1 MPTPQPKEAQPLKL
15 HLGAFDQILPGWVNT
30 DITPHLWI
38 ARVPGMARFMGA
50 AGLVSKARLE
60 QHRAGVFRQLR
71 RLDATRPFPF
81 PDGSVDAI
89 HISHML
95 SNLTR
100 AGARRCLAECYRVLR
115 TGGVLRISTLDL
127 DEVVRSYDPA
137 QPDVLMD
144 LLFDLDTSER
154 AKNRHWWHYNERSL
168 GRALRA
174 AGFNEVARCGF
185 RQGRC
190 PDVERVDTRMGSLFM
205 EGVKGAL

>member
-1 MPTPQPKEAQPLKL
+1 MLKL
-15 HLGAFDQILPGWVNT
+15 HLGAFDRILPGWVNT

-38 ARVPGMARFMGA
+38 GRIPG
-50 AGLVSKARLE
+50 LARLLAALGLMSGARLD

-100 AGARRCLAECYRVLR
+100 SGARDCLAECFRVLKK
-115 TGGVLRISTLDL
+115 GGVLRVSTLDL
-127 DEVVRSYDPA
+127 DRAVREYDPA
-137 QPDVLMD
+137 EPDLFVD
-144 LLFDLDTSER
+144 LLFDLDTSQR
-154 AKNRHWWHYNERSL
+154 AKNRHWWHYNEQS
-168 GRALRA
+168 LRA
-174 AGFNEVARCGF
+174 AMRGAGFVEVARCGF
-185 RQGRC
+185 REGRC

-205 EGVKGAL
+205 EGVR